1 VIERLRANWRR
12 ELLYVGLAVMECC
25 WLFAWQTLFLG
36 ARGQSQRVP
45 LAGLLAMMLGA
56 LYLTRLGNQSG
67 VSLVAQR
74 LITLALALLSTLVL
88 LKVQVYTSYSLTDLS
103 WLVRFA
109 REVGDFLLRIPL
121 SLILFLTGLYIW
133 WRGIEL
139 AQQALSI
146 ESVGFSFRVGIVA
159 FLWLFL
165 AKVFFFAAD
174 AVPYA
179 LLYFLVGLVAMGLAR
194 IEDVGRSHI
203 GIRSPF
209 NAAWLTILAASAV
222 SVSALSLLVVN
233 VFSFRNIAAMVS
245 ALQPVIALIARV
257 TYPIQMVFAGLLQW
271 VLSWLI
277 GVLARLFGGSEV
289 LSDDATSSELAELL
303 QELQQMQL
311 SQSTS
316 VVWRLVQSAILVLGF
331 LFLLLFVAFSIGR
344 VQRALRDGRTAEH
357 ETVWDREAMADD
369 VLDAVGD
376 RWRRWRDELLAR
388 LARLRGEEYSLV
400 SIRTTYAS
408 LTRLAAASGYP
419 RREAETPYEY
429 ITTLIE
435 AFPGSDGEI
444 QLITD
449 AYVRVHYGE
458 RAFSVQYVQRV
469 RDSWLALRSRQEAD
483 RSQSALERSE

>member
-1 VIERLRANWRR
+1 MIERLRVNWRR
-12 ELLYVGLAVMECC
+12 ELLYVGLALMECC
-25 WLFAWQTLFLG
+25 WLFPWQTLFLG

-45 LAGLLAMMLGA
+45 LAGFLVMMLGA

-74 LITLALALLSTLVL
+74 LITLVLALLSTLVL
-88 LKVQVYTSYSLTDLS
+88 LRVQVYATYSLTDLS
-103 WLVRFA
+103 WLGRFA
-109 REVGDFLLRIPL
+109 REVGDFLQRIPV
-121 SLILFLTGLYIW
+121 SLILFLTGFYIW

-165 AKVFFFAAD
+165 AKGFFFAAD

-179 LLYFLVGLVAMGLAR
+179 LLYFLVGLMAMGLAR
-194 IEDVGRSHI
+194 IEDVSSSHI

-209 NAAWLTILAASAV
+209 NAAWLTILAGSAV
-222 SVSALSLLVVN
+222 AVSALSLLVVN
-233 VFSFRNIAAMVS
+233 VFSFRNIAAMVD

-257 TYPIQMVFAGLLQW
+257 TYPIQMVVAGLLQW
-271 VLSWLI
+271 ILSWLI
-277 GVLARLFGGSEV
+277 AMLARVFGGSEV
-289 LSDDATSSELAELL
+289 RPDDSASNELAELL
-303 QELQQMQL
+303 QELQQMQPP
-311 SQSTS
+311 QSTS

-331 LFLLLFVAFSIGR
+331 LFLVIFVAFSIGR

-357 ETVWDREAMADD
+357 ETVWDRETMADD
-369 VLDAVGD
+369 VRDAVD
-376 RWRRWRDELLAR
+376 NRWRKWRDGLLAR
-388 LARLRGEEYSLV
+388 LAWLRGEEYSLA

-408 LTRLAAASGYP
+408 LTRLAAVSGYP

-429 ITTLIE
+429 IATLIE
-435 AFPGSDGEI
+435 AFPDSGGEI

-458 RAFSVQYVQRV
+458 RSFTAQYVQRV
-469 RDSWLALRSRQEAD
+469 RDSWLAIRARQEAD
-483 RSQSALERSE
+483 RSQSALERAE